1 MRRQTG
7 TTCAGKT
14 RRANMSFKVEGDY
27 FESCTCNVSCPC
39 IFLAPATGDACDVV
53 FAWHINRGEMDGVK
67 LNDLNVVMAVHT
79 PKQMT
84 DGGWK
89 AALYL
94 DERADEKQGKLLG
107 AIFSGQ
113 AGGHLANVAPLIGT
127 VTGVRSAPIHFE
139 KRGNHR
145 SVVVADVVKMAVE
158 ELKGMDGVN
167 PAVIS
172 NPLLGAVTQPIRQ
185 AKSEALSY
193 LGDWTIDSAGANA
206 FVTEFSYE
214 G

>member
-1 MRRQTG
+1 MG
-7 TTCAGKT
+7 
-14 RRANMSFKVEGDY
+14 FKVEGDY
-27 FESCTCNVSCPC
+27 FESCNCDVSCPC
-39 IFLAPATGDACDVV
+39 IFLAPATQDACDVV
-53 FAWHINRGEMDGVK
+53 FAWHITRGEMDGVK
-67 LNDLNVVMAVHT
+67 LNDLNVVMAVHS
-79 PKQMT
+79 PKTMT
-84 DGGWK
+84 EGGWK

-113 AGGHLANVAPLIGT
+113 AGGHLANIAPLIGT
-127 VTGVRSAPIHFE
+127 VTGVRSAPIKFDKHD
-139 KRGNHR
+139 KHR
-145 SVVVADVVKMAVE
+145 SVVVGDVIKMEVE

-185 AKSEALSY
+185 AKSEAMSY
-193 LGDWTIDSAGANA
+193 RGDWTIDAAGANG
-206 FVTEFSYE
+206 FITEFSYE